1 MLNELRRERWIITGI
16 ANRPVKL
23 ERIRAVA
30 VGGLLLQVCG
40 KVDDSDGL
48 KGAFLHERKSG
59 SEMATQKMSGN
70 RTLTLTQ
77 IPQPMQSS
85 SERKAIL
92 SVGDTSIHSLP
103 EYGYERS

>member
-1 MLNELRRERWIITGI
+1 M
-16 ANRPVKL
+16 KL

-59 SEMATQKMSGN
+59 SEMATQKN
-70 RTLTLTQ
+70 VR
-77 IPQPMQSS
+77 
-85 SERKAIL
+85 E
-92 SVGDTSIHSLP
+92 
-103 EYGYERS
+103 